1 MRRPSKKSY
10 ELIGKSD
17 PLKYVG
23 QRGGNC
29 PKRNLRE
36 SINEDSRKPNGRWS
50 EAGWQPTLA
59 QRVTGG
65 KVC

>member
-10 ELIGKSD
+10 ELIGTRAPS
-17 PLKYVG
+17 KYVS

-36 SINEDSRKPNGRWS
+36 FTNEDSRKPKGRWS
-50 EAGWQPTLA
+50 KAGWKPTWA
-59 QRVTGG
+59 QRVTKGR
-65 KVC
+65 VC